1 MTTVDKANNFVIVVE
16 RRMTQV
22 YKTLSLIG
30 NLSNKR
36 YYEYSDE
43 EVNELFLKLLDKG
56 NEIKKFFLEYSNSR
70 TEFYEKKRNLSSSFH
85 FLSPKL
91 ENEKNDNFREIAES
105 RVSKVFGTMNSI
117 ANTAYKPNY
126 DYTNQQVEEIF
137 EGYKNKIVEIKGIY
151 SPLEKF
157 SFSTHSKIIIKKRK
171 KMEFWNDITQN
182 IKEWQPVN
190 YSVTEDEDFET
201 VKQRVIKNF
210 QHYLELLDDGTEE
223 SRDKVY
229 KSFTFS
235 KLFGEELGTDEDI
248 DKLSKEI
255 MDKLRKSKS

>member
-1 MTTVDKANNFVIVVE
+1 MTTVDRANNFVIVVE

-157 SFSTHSKIIIKKRK
+157 SFSTQSKIIIEKWD
-171 KMEFWNDITQN
+171 KMEFWNDTIQTV
-182 IKEWQPVN
+182 KEWRPVN
-190 YSVTEDEDFET
+190 YQVSDGEDFET
-201 VKQRVIKNF
+201 VKRRAIADFEN
-210 QHYLELLDDGTEE
+210 YLKLLNDGTEE
-223 SRDKVY
+223 SRKKVIH
-229 KSFTFS
+229 SFTFS
-235 KLFGEELGTDEDI
+235 KFIGEELCNDEDLK
-248 DKLSKEI
+248 KLSKRI
-255 MDKLRKSKS
+255 RHQLRNGNS